1 MTPLVDYT
9 HALQQANGNETL
21 AKDLFGMLLTELP
34 ELYTTLE
41 TAWQQQDAAALRDHA
56 HKIFGSTAYCG
67 VPDLT
72 SCAKALEDA
81 LKSGSDQEI
90 VTTHVENLG
99 KAVDRLLAEG
109 PSLLKQAWN

>member
-21 AKDLFGMLLTELP
+21 AKDLFSMLLTELP
-34 ELYTTLE
+34 ELYTRLE
-41 TAWQQQDAAALRDHA
+41 TAWQQQDATALRDHA

-72 SCAKALEDA
+72 TCAKALEDA
-81 LKSGSDQEI
+81 LKAGSDKEI

-109 PSLLKQAWN
+109 PALLQQAWS